1 MVMVD
6 RESKAEK
13 ASVYECGTYH
23 RIIRHSLR
31 PLISMTN
38 STFI

>member
-1 MVMVD
+1 MVD

-13 ASVYECGTYH
+13 ASVYECGTYD
-23 RIIRHSLR
+23 RIIRHSIR
-31 PLISMTN
+31 SLICSMTN